1 MTIDFETLLTIIY
14 VLVDDWYQHVG
25 RRLLKGKR
33 GAKPIFS
40 DSEVITLLLVN
51 PPRYSGGYDRMFEG
65 VDDVFDWDAPAAAQ
79 FVEQDYARLMEMLG
93 GSAARPRLTRSGS
106 ERMLS

>member
-40 DSEVITLLLVN
+40 DSEVITLLLVMDFL
-51 PPRYSGGYDRMFEG
+51 PFPGET
-65 VDDVFDWDAPAAAQ
+65 Q
-79 FVEQDYARLMEMLG
+79 FLG
-93 GSAARPRLTRSGS
+93 FIRANYP
-106 ERMLS
+106 